1 MMKDPYLYPN
11 SDVLKNLA
19 NVRDSEELNNL
30 EADYTLFR
38 LSEVA
43 EDESPEKFNF
53 QTLCELHYRIF
64 QDVYDWAG
72 KPRVINIEKA
82 EAVLGDVSVE
92 YSDCFDIA
100 KDAEK
105 ILERANNYDWGMASF
120 EDIIETFSSF
130 MAELWKVHPSGKG
143 THGQ

>member
-1 MMKDPYLYPN
+1 MKDPYLYPN

-53 QTLCELHYRIF
+53 QTL
-64 QDVYDWAG
+64 
-72 KPRVINIEKA
+72 
-82 EAVLGDVSVE
+82 
-92 YSDCFDIA
+92 
-100 KDAEK
+100 
-105 ILERANNYDWGMASF
+105 
-120 EDIIETFSSF
+120 
-130 MAELWKVHPSGKG
+130 
-143 THGQ
+143 